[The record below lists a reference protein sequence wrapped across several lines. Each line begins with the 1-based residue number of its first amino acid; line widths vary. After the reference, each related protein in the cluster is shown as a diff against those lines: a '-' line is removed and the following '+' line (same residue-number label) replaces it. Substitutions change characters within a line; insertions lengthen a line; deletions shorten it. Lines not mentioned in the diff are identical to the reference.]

1 MDIRVIDYLARRE
14 KLLGELEKEIDLI
27 KKMPVSV
34 KIRSYDKED
43 KDLDKQYFVCEDYS
57 LATDFKIEKRRED
70 KGGSHGYDGGYS
82 SYTIETYPQFYFR
95 VGETGSSV
103 RVDIQH
109 HGYDSDKRIVL
120 KTVDRT
126 DGCKEYSDMTR
137 HSENEGNLEDVL
149 KFFAK
154 KGVNENLLERLKE
167 RVKECR
173 RF

>member
-1 MDIRVIDYLARRE
+1 MDLKISDYLLRRE
-14 KLLGELEKEIDLI
+14 KLLSDLEKQVELL
-27 KKMPVSV
+27 KKMPASV
-34 KIRSYDKED
+34 KIRSYDKDD
-43 KDLDKQYFVCEDYS
+43 KYLDKQYFVCEDYS
-57 LATDFKIEKRRED
+57 LATDFQIEKRRED

-95 VGETGSSV
+95 VGETGASV

-109 HGYDSDKRIVL
+109 SGYESDKRIVL

-126 DGCKEYSDMTR
+126 DGCKEYTDMTR
-137 HSENEGNLEDVL
+137 YSENEGNLEDVL

-154 KGVNENLLERLKE
+154 KGVNDNLLVRLKE
-167 RVKECR
+167 RVKECK